1 MVKSLSSDNIIFE
14 PYPKQEE
21 FIGAVLSGKY
31 SFLCYGGAMGG
42 GKSYVSMACAVLL
55 AKFYP
60 GSLWCVIRESLPTL
74 KKTSLR
80 TFWKICP
87 KHFVLSYN
95 QQDMTV
101 TFNNGSQILFM
112 AEDYANDKDFDR
124 FKGLEVNGFI
134 LEQIE
139 ELNEGLLDVCF
150 IRAGR
155 HKVPGKQPKPVVIA
169 NVNPTL
175 MWPKTKVYDAYNSG
189 TLPSDW
195 YYLPAKITDNPALSD
210 DKDYMSRLDNLDAL
224 TKKRLI
230 DGDWSA
236 FAVKSPFLYSFQLH
250 KHEIDSYSPNPHI
263 PLTISFDFNKDPMTC
278 LIGQVTDI
286 KTLYIFDEIK
296 IENGSTPELC
306 ERIVAKYP
314 SWLGNIYITGDA
326 SGNNRS
332 PLVRGGV
339 NHYIL
344 IKKAL
349 GVRDNQFLV
358 RRSNLS
364 HVNSRILCNSVLQNA
379 NFRITKNC
387 KETIADCVYAS
398 VDEEG
403 ELIKTVKEGR
413 HFFDNVRYMID
424 CRFPQFISHP
434 DKYR

>member
-1 MVKSLSSDNIIFE
+1 MVKSLNSEIIFE
-14 PYPKQEE
+14 PYTKQEE
-21 FIGAVLSGKY
+21 FIEAVLSGRY

-42 GKSYVSMACAVLL
+42 GKSYVSMACVILL

-74 KKTSLR
+74 KKTSLK
-80 TFWKICP
+80 TFWKVCP

-95 QQDMTV
+95 QQDQTV

-139 ELNEGLLDVCF
+139 ELQEDLLDVCF

-155 HKVPGKQPKPVVIA
+155 HKIKKQPKPVVIA

-175 MWPKTKVYDAYNSG
+175 MWPKARVYDAYNSG
-189 TLPSDW
+189 SLPHDW
-195 YYLPAKITDNPALSD
+195 YYLPAKITDNPALVND
-210 DKDYMSRLDNLDAL
+210 DAYMGQLANLDAL

-230 DGDWSA
+230 DGDWTA
-236 FAVKSPFLYSFQLH
+236 FAVKSPFLYSFELR
-250 KHEIDSYSPNPHI
+250 KHEIERFEPNPNVPI
-263 PLTISFDFNKDPMTC
+263 TISFDFNKDPMTC
-278 LIGQVTDI
+278 LVGQMMDI
-286 KTLYIFDEIK
+286 KTLTIFDEVK
-296 IENGSTPELC
+296 IANGSTPELC
-306 ERIVAKYP
+306 ERIIAKYA
-314 SWLGNIYITGDA
+314 SFIGNIYVTGDA
-326 SGNNRS
+326 SGSNRS

-339 NHYIL
+339 NHYVL
-344 IKKAL
+344 IRKAL
-349 GVRDNQFLV
+349 GIRDNQFLV
-358 RRSNLS
+358 RKSNLS
-364 HVNSRILCNSVLQNA
+364 HINSRILCNSVLQNA

-403 ELIKTVKEGR
+403 ELVKTVKEGR

-424 CRFPQFISHP
+424 ARFPDFITNP
-434 DKYR
+434 NKYR